1 MEQQPIFVTVEQ
13 DLGLE
18 FANLVSPPYDFA
30 QHDAEVRRRIADQK
44 AGELP
49 TSDLEEAPASPA

>member
-18 FANLVSPPYDFA
+18 FASLVSAPYDFA
-30 QHDAEVRRRIADQK
+30 KHDADVRRRIATQNP
-44 AGELP
+44 GEP
-49 TSDLEEAPASPA
+49 PEADVDEAPASPA

>member
-18 FANLVSPPYDFA
+18 FENLASPPYEFA
-30 QHDAEVRRRIADQK
+30 KHDAEVRRRIAAQK
-44 AGELP
+44 AGVLSEP
-49 TSDLEEAPASPA
+49 DQHRRVE

>member
-13 DLGLE
+13 DLGFE
-18 FANLVSPPYDFA
+18 FATLVSPPYDFA
-30 QHDAEVRRRIADQK
+30 EHDAEVRRRIAAQK

-49 TSDLEEAPASPA
+49 EVDEAPAAPA